1 MDEPIKQNTEMP
13 ESKFSGIPCQVCN
26 RETRHKVLSETS
38 LQWGFA
44 DGMVDVWTTHEIL
57 QCQGCLSITYV
68 ESSACSEDINYG
80 ADGEPYLPKTTKY
93 FPNRIV
99 GRAKLDNLYAL
110 PYGVAKIYEEA
121 HDALCSNLPIM
132 SGFGLRAI
140 VEAVCNYKEVK
151 GENLE
156 KKIDGLHSMGLITGD
171 GAKILHSLRFM
182 GNEAAHKM
190 KVHTNAQMSAAFDVI
205 EYLLMGVYI
214 LPERADILPKKNQ
227 ELLNLRDCS

>member
-99 GRAKLDNLYAL
+99 GRAKLDN
-110 PYGVAKIYEEA
+110 
-121 HDALCSNLPIM
+121 
-132 SGFGLRAI
+132 
-140 VEAVCNYKEVK
+140 YKEVK